1 MLSTVQQVT
10 MADLIELMDGKIN
23 IATANAVNLAA
34 NKITNKVGSTDLRKY
49 VESLRGLTRHRFT
62 TKQYDNI
69 AKEVNYLNRN
79 NIVIKNFDV
88 SKGLHSIMDKIKLV
102 FNFNK
107 GAKSVL
113 RNGLEIDASVWA
125 ATILHYV
132 RMNGNADVKRC
143 VTKESDVLLY
153 LQLEGGLNKDGTVNV
168 ALTNGYG
175 YCGPLQL
182 GPAAWYEGPRLFT
195 IPKYKHWKQD
205 AIGSAHRAEMV
216 AATKAYAASG
226 PGDLKVMGPGIV
238 EFWNACW
245 NQFNAH
251 AKRNSVA
258 AKLAPYVPRSV
269 EMMYAMHNAGAY
281 AAMTRLLIKRVS
293 PISNN
298 QSRPAV
304 AVGKVVKDQFNAN
317 MA

>member
-1 MLSTVQQVT
+1 MLSVNKQVN

-23 IATANAVNLAA
+23 INAANAVNKASA
-34 NKITNKVGSTDLRKY
+34 KITNKVGSTDLRKY
-49 VESLRGLTRHRFT
+49 VESLRGLTRHRFST
-62 TKQYDNI
+62 TQYDKI
-69 AKEVNYLNRN
+69 AKEVNYLNRDDS
-79 NIVIKNFDV
+79 NIVIDV
-88 SKGLHSIMDKIKLV
+88 SKGLHSIFDKIKLV

-132 RMNGNADVKRC
+132 KLNGNADVKRC

-168 ALTNGYG
+168 ILTNGYG

-195 IPKYKHWKQD
+195 SSQFKHWKQD

-216 AATKAYAASG
+216 RATKAWAAMG

-245 NQFNAH
+245 NQFNTH
-251 AKRNSVA
+251 AKRNKVA
-258 AKLAPYVPRSV
+258 ARLAQYVPRSV

-281 AAMTRLLIKRVS
+281 AAMTRLLVKRVS

-298 QSRPAV
+298 QSAPAV

-317 MA
+317 LA

>member
-1 MLSTVQQVT
+1 MLSVNKQVT

-23 IATANAVNLAA
+23 INAANAVNKAST
-34 NKITNKVGSTDLRKY
+34 KISKNVGSTDLRKY
-49 VESLRGLTRHRFT
+49 VESLRGLTRHRFS
-62 TKQYDNI
+62 TKQYDSI
-69 AKEVNYLNRN
+69 AKEVNYLNRE
-79 NIVIKNFDV
+79 VGLIKDLGN
-88 SKGLHSIMDKIKLV
+88 GLHSIYDKIKLK

-132 RMNGNADVKRC
+132 KMNGSADVKRC
-143 VTKESDVLLY
+143 VTKEADVLLY

-168 ALTNGYG
+168 TLTNSFG

-195 IPKYKHWKQD
+195 SPQFKHWKQD

-216 AATKAYAASG
+216 RATKAWASMG

-245 NQFNAH
+245 SQFNTH
-251 AKRNSVA
+251 AKRNKVA
-258 AKLAPYVPRSV
+258 SRLAQYVPRSV

-281 AAMTRLLIKRVS
+281 AAMTRLLVKRVS

-298 QSRPAV
+298 QSAPAV

-317 MA
+317 LA

>member
-1 MLSTVQQVT
+1 MLSMNKQVT

-23 IATANAVNLAA
+23 INAANAVNKASA
-34 NKITNKVGSTDLRKY
+34 KISKNVGSTDLRKY

-69 AKEVNYLNRN
+69 AKEVNYLNRDDG
-79 NIVIKNFDV
+79 IIKDL
-88 SKGLHSIMDKIKLV
+88 SKGLHSIYDKIKLV

-132 RMNGNADVKRC
+132 KMNGSADVKRC
-143 VTKESDVLLY
+143 VTKEADVLLY

-168 ALTNGYG
+168 TLTNSFG

-195 IPKYKHWKQD
+195 SPQFKHWKQD

-216 AATKAYAASG
+216 RATKAWAAMG

-245 NQFNAH
+245 SQFNTH
-251 AKRNSVA
+251 AKRNKVA
-258 AKLAPYVPRSV
+258 SRLAQYVPRSV

-281 AAMTRLLIKRVS
+281 AAMTRLLVKRVS

-298 QSRPAV
+298 QSAPAV

-317 MA
+317 LA